1 MAHRMLKNA
10 GVAPPWIEADKD
22 VRALLAE
29 RDRLVLRATGLPASG
44 RTRARHELVRIVDA
58 ANRAIARV
66 NVEAPT
72 NRQHRRPLD
81 LEAELRRLDGV
92 GQ

>member
-1 MAHRMLKNA
+1 MLKNA

-29 RDRLVLRATGLPASG
+29 RDRLLAGGAGLSAS
-44 RTRARHELVRIVDA
+44 RRARARADMVRIVDA

-72 NRQHRRPLD
+72 DRQHRQPLD
-81 LEAELRRLDGV
+81 LEAELRRLDRV
-92 GQ
+92 DQ